1 MQVQDTLHVPRCCG
15 VIAAMYSISN
25 TLHVLHIC
33 KHFCFLSPDIYTK
46 YRKKKK
52 IFCGVTP
59 TTCAATLRSTRNKRH
74 VF

>member
-52 IFCGVTP
+52 FSVVSHLP
-59 TTCAATLRSTRNKRH
+59 HVQRH
-74 VF
+74 